1 MFVITG
7 IMHHGELITE
17 SYNDMTNDVTEFSHG
32 LVRRNHVFLH
42 VLHGKFE
49 SWRGHGIGFER
60 RKIGERAVWIVFVI
74 IAIVIFWSDT
84 GCAFRIFRGIFT
96 QVFL

>member
-7 IMHHGELITE
+7 LMHHGELITE

-60 RKIGERAVWIVFVI
+60 RRRGWREIWNAFII
-74 IAIVIFWSDT
+74 IAVVRFWSDT
-84 GCAFRIFRGIFT
+84 ECGFEIIYGRLTQIF
-96 QVFL
+96 L